1 MTEFEKQYASRHYLY
16 YPKGEFPIYLA
27 YGFRPVFLLLAPYII
42 LSIVLWAFV
51 FAGYI
56 NLPIEN
62 ILNWHIYEMVFGVGT
77 AMIVAFFLTGLPELF
92 PSVVPIVGRHL
103 AFIVAWWVLG
113 RFSFWFMDFF
123 GSFFV
128 GLINVSLTAYIA
140 YLAAIPAFKDRN
152 KKHVSLAYS
161 MVSIVLIQAL
171 FFLSVANIIELDS
184 FKTLLLS
191 VVLFLVLILLA
202 LRRVSME
209 SINELLE
216 QEKIDETFLAKSFRY
231 NLAIFCLLLYG
242 FVEFFFPENS
252 SLAYICFA
260 CAAATLGILN
270 DFVLKDNNILLK
282 PFVLYIVSIIS
293 LTAIGFVFL
302 GFNYLL
308 ELNITNHFRH
318 FLTTGTFG
326 LIFYVIMIIVSTIHT
341 GRAIFTNWAL
351 TLGLILIILATFIRA
366 FIPFYLEYSMFLY
379 ILSSILWAIPF
390 AIYIKTF
397 FPFLLSPR
405 ADGIKG

>member
-16 YPKGEFPIYLA
+16 YPKGDFPVYLA
-27 YGFRPVFLLLAPYII
+27 YGFRPIFLLLAPYIV
-42 LSIVLWAFV
+42 LSIILWAFV

-62 ILNWHIYEMVFGVGT
+62 TLNWHIYEMIFGVGT

-92 PSVVPIVGRHL
+92 PSVVPIVGKKL
-103 AFIVAWWVLG
+103 AYIVAWWVLG
-113 RFSFWFMDFF
+113 RFSFWFIDYF
-123 GSFFV
+123 GVLLV
-128 GLINVSLTAYIA
+128 GFINVSLMAYIS

-161 MVSIVLIQAL
+161 MVSIVLVQIL
-171 FFLSVANIIELDS
+171 FFVSEAKIVEVDS
-184 FKTLLLS
+184 FKVLILS
-191 VVLFLVLILLA
+191 ISLMLVLILLA

-216 QEKIDETFLAKSFRY
+216 QENIDETFLAKSFRY

-242 FVEFFFPENS
+242 FVEFFFPANS
-252 SLAYICFA
+252 TLAYICFA
-260 CAAATLGILN
+260 CGAAILGVLN
-270 DFVLKDNNILLK
+270 DFILKDNNILFK
-282 PFVLYIVSIIS
+282 PFVLYIIS
-293 LTAIGFVFL
+293 TILLTSIGFFFL

-308 ELNITNHFRH
+308 ELNVTNHFRH

-326 LIFYVIMIIVSTIHT
+326 MVFYVIMIIVSTIHT
-341 GRAIFTNWAL
+341 GRAIFTNLAL
-351 TLGLILIILATFIRA
+351 TFGLILIIISTFIRA
-366 FIPFYLEYSMFLY
+366 FIPFYLEYSMVLY

-390 AIYIKTF
+390 IIYMKTF
-397 FPFLLSPR
+397 FPFLLKPR